1 MKDSFIYVGTAAIV
15 AGTIIC
21 IACASNMI
29 HSEPKA
35 SENVQLAEEPV
46 AELEP
51 PSAEVATEATTEAVT
66 EAVTEDEAA
75 TETATETAPVSYNA
89 SATES
94 DPEAVVTE
102 YSSEAASESSEV
114 EDPSDVSGSE
124 PDMTMSQKQALGKAK
139 DYLQFG
145 AFSYKGLIHQLE
157 YEKYDNADATFAADN
172 CGADWNEQ
180 EVKKAKQYL
189 DVTHFSL
196 DDLAHQLEYEGFTEE
211 QALYGANEAYKEE

>member
-21 IACASNMI
+21 IACASNII

-51 PSAEVATEATTEAVT
+51 PSAEVATEATAEAVT

-75 TETATETAPVSYNA
+75 TEAATETAPVSDNA

-94 DPEAVVTE
+94 DPEAVVVEASTE
-102 YSSEAASESSEV
+102 AVSESSEA
-114 EDPSDVSGSE
+114 EDPSDISE
-124 PDMTMSQKQALGKAK
+124 PEMTMSQKQALGKAK
-139 DYLQFG
+139 DYLQFS

-180 EVKKAKQYL
+180 AVKKAKQYL

>member
-1 MKDSFIYVGTAAIV
+1 MKDSFIYVGTAVIV

-66 EAVTEDEAA
+66 EAEAA
-75 TETATETAPVSYNA
+75 TEAAPVSDNA

-94 DPEAVVTE
+94 DPEAVVVEASTE
-102 YSSEAASESSEV
+102 AVSEASEA
-114 EDPSDVSGSE
+114 EDPSDISE

-139 DYLQFG
+139 DYLQFS
-145 AFSYKGLIHQLE
+145 AFSYKELIHQLE

-180 EVKKAKQYL
+180 AVKKAKQYL

-196 DDLAHQLEYEGFTEE
+196 DDLAHQLEYDGFTKE

>member
-66 EAVTEDEAA
+66 EAEAA
-75 TETATETAPVSYNA
+75 TEAETETAPVSDNA

-94 DPEAVVTE
+94 DPEAVVVEASTE
-102 YSSEAASESSEV
+102 AVSESSEA
-114 EDPSDVSGSE
+114 EDPSDISE
-124 PDMTMSQKQALGKAK
+124 PEITMSQKQALGKAK

-180 EVKKAKQYL
+180 AAKKAKQYL

>member
-66 EAVTEDEAA
+66 EAEAA
-75 TETATETAPVSYNA
+75 TETTTETAPVSDNA

-94 DPEAVVTE
+94 DPEAVVVEAST
-102 YSSEAASESSEV
+102 EAASEVSEA
-114 EDPSDVSGSE
+114 EDPSDISE
-124 PDMTMSQKQALGKAK
+124 PEMTMSQKQALGKAK
-139 DYLQFG
+139 DYLQFS
-145 AFSYKGLIHQLE
+145 AYSYKGLVRQLE
-157 YEKYDNADATFAADN
+157 FEKYDNADASFAADN

-180 EVKKAKQYL
+180 AVKKAKQYL
-189 DVTHFSL
+189 NVTHYSL
-196 DDLAHQLEYEGFTEE
+196 DGLVRQLEFEGFTEE
-211 QALYGANEAYKEE
+211 QATYGANEAYKEE

>member
-1 MKDSFIYVGTAAIV
+1 MKDSSIYVGTAVIV

-51 PSAEVATEATTEAVT
+51 PSAEVATEATTETVT
-66 EAVTEDEAA
+66 EAEST
-75 TETATETAPVSYNA
+75 TETAAETAAETAPVSDNA
-89 SATES
+89 SATAS

-102 YSSEAASESSEV
+102 YSSEAASESIEA
-114 EDPSDVSGSE
+114 EDPSDVSGSD

-139 DYLQFG
+139 SYLEFS
-145 AFSYKGLIHQLE
+145 AYSYKGLIRQLE
-157 YEKYDNADATFAADN
+157 FEKYDNADATFAADN

-180 EVKKAKQYL
+180 AAKK
-189 DVTHFSL
+189 S
-196 DDLAHQLEYEGFTEE
+196 
-211 QALYGANEAYKEE
+211 